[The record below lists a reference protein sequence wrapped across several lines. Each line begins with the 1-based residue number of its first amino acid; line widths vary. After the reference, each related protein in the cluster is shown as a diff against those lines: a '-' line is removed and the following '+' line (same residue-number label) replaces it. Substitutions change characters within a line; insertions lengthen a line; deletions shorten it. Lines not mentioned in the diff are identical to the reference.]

1 MQCRSFFEF
10 FVTLIT
16 ALASLVVS
24 LLDCLFEVL
33 ELFMFNNT
41 LGEVEGV
48 IKEIFRGRR
57 LKP

>member
-1 MQCRSFFEF
+1 MERSLFFELI
-10 FVTLIT
+10 VTLIT

-24 LLDCLFEVL
+24 LLHSFFEVL
-33 ELFMFNNT
+33 ELFVLNNT

-48 IKEIFRGRR
+48 VKEIFRGRG